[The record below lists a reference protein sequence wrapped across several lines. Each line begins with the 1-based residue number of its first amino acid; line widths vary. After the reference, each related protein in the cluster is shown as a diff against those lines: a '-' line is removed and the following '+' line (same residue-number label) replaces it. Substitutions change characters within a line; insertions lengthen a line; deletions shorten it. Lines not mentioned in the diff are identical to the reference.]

1 MAKKDKRQLITL
13 ACTKCHARNY
23 HTEKSVINTTE
34 RLEVNKFCA
43 KCRAHAS
50 HKEAK

>member
-1 MAKKDKRQLITL
+1 MAKKEKRQLITL
-13 ACTKCHARNY
+13 ACTKCQSRNY

-34 RLEVNKFCA
+34 RLEISKYCK
-43 KCRAHAS
+43 KCRQSVS

>member
-1 MAKKDKRQLITL
+1 MAKKDKRQLVIL
-13 ACTKCHARNY
+13 ACTKCQSRNY

-34 RLEVNKFCA
+34 RLEIA
-43 KCRAHAS
+43 KYCSRCRLHVA

>member
-1 MAKKDKRQLITL
+1 MAKKEKRQLITL
-13 ACTKCHARNY
+13 ACTKCQSRDY

-34 RLEVNKFCA
+34 RLELKKFCS
-43 KCRAHAS
+43 KCRAHTI